1 MKLAANTMMRA
12 RGGPNGATAAAG
24 VVGGTTTMTRTFCE
38 GRSWQPNSSLVNN
51 TSNLVERS
59 QSVNDSF
66 GGSLVGFDVHG
77 KEKIRAHKTSRPLF
91 RRGGL
96 EKRFR
101 NGKEAAN
108 LLLSEAKRRDG
119 NNHHFLQVCKRVM
132 EDLAPVFDRNPEY
145 AWAAKHMLEPERT
158 ITFRVPWVDDMSV
171 PRINRGW
178 RIQYS
183 SSLGPYAGGITFN
196 ENLDESALKALAFD
210 QIFQSSLTGL
220 QIGAARGGS
229 DFSPAGKSDSEIRAF
244 CRSFMVGLA
253 PYIGPQRDVPTG
265 DIGCGEREIG
275 FMYGRYKRMTGESN
289 AAMGGKV
296 IGWGNDYDPKHNAE
310 DNRRGPINREV
321 ATGRGLVKIAEMA
334 LKEKGES
341 VEGKR
346 CVVSGSGNIAL
357 EVARQLIERGAV
369 PLTLSDDAGFVV
381 EKGGF
386 TREMLDKVDFAKTVN
401 PKGYGRRMSEYVKY
415 SSSARFYPNSHSVD
429 VPSLWNFPCDI
440 AFACDRG
447 QIIHSRD
454 AQNLVENGC
463 QGVFEGVMDRPASP
477 SAIQIFER
485 SNCAFV
491 PGKAGSA
498 GGLAVT
504 GLMVTQLGA
513 VPLSYDIETEFDKI
527 IAHVYERCVSSAE
540 EYGMSGNV
548 NAGANISAFV
558 KVADAMFEQGAV

>member
-1 MKLAANTMMRA
+1 MHVLRVNSRTRS
-12 RGGPNGATAAAG
+12 
-24 VVGGTTTMTRTFCE
+24 VVVVDVGRRHLCE
-38 GRSWQPNSSLVNN
+38 GRSWQPSSSLMAAAGG
-51 TSNLVERS
+51 SNAVERS
-59 QSVNDSF
+59 QSEKDSF

-96 EKRFR
+96 ERRFR
-101 NGKEAAN
+101 NGKEAAV
-108 LLLSEAKRRDG
+108 LLASEAKRRDPH
-119 NNHHFLQVCKRVM
+119 NQEFLQVTKRVL
-132 EDLAPVFDRNPEY
+132 EDLAPVFDRNPAY

-158 ITFRVPWVDDMSV
+158 VSFRIPWVDDMSV

-178 RIQYS
+178 RVQFS
-183 SSLGPYAGGITFN
+183 SSLGPYAGGITFS
-196 ENLDESALKALAFD
+196 DGVTESSLKALAFD
-210 QIFQSSLTGL
+210 QIIQSSLTGL

-229 DFSPAGKSDSEIRAF
+229 DFSPAGKSNAEIRAF

-296 IGWGNDYDPKHNAE
+296 IGWGNDYDPTHNK
-310 DNRRGPINREV
+310 DRKPINREI
-321 ATGRGLVKIAEMA
+321 ATGRGLVRLAEKS
-334 LKEKGES
+334 LKDRGES
-341 VEGKR
+341 LEGKR
-346 CVVSGSGNIAL
+346 CVISGSGNIAL
-357 EVARQLIERGAV
+357 EVAHQLRSLGAV
-369 PLTLSDDAGFVV
+369 PISLSDDAGYVV
-381 EKGGF
+381 EKDGF
-386 TREMLDKVDFAKTVN
+386 TDAMLDKVDYAKTVN

-415 SSSARFYPNSHSVD
+415 SSSARFYPNSNSAD
-429 VPSLWNFPCDI
+429 VPSLWNYPCDL
-440 AFACDRG
+440 AFACDRA
-447 QIIHSRD
+447 QVIHSRD
-454 AQNLVENGC
+454 ACSLVENGC
-463 QGVFEGVMDRPASP
+463 IGVFEGVMDRPATP
-477 SAIQIFER
+477 SAIEIFDRED
-485 SNCAFV
+485 CIFV

-513 VPLSYDIETEFDKI
+513 QNISYDIETEFDKI
-527 IAHVYERCVSSAE
+527 IAHVYDRCISAAD
-540 EYGMSGNV
+540 EYGKPGNI